1 MSILGTLNTG
11 AAGLQSNSAAL
22 GVVSDNIANANT
34 VGFKRSRADFQD
46 MIASANKSDLRQVGA
61 GSTVEKVQ
69 KMWNQG
75 SLLSTESSTDLALQ
89 GDGFFVVKG
98 NASGVDG
105 NFYTRAG
112 QFTMDKQ
119 GFITNI
125 DGLKLQGYSADNRG
139 NILGAVGNLQIGANA
154 LPATPTGAVKLGVN
168 LNADSAIPI
177 APFTATDPGT
187 TSNFSGPVTIYDSLG
202 NPHQTTVYFSKT
214 TDNTYDWHALVDGS
228 EIAGGTPGSP
238 TEGATGTLTFGTSGQ
253 LQTSTTTSSV
263 WNFTNAEPGQT
274 IAFDFGKSVDDGG
287 TGLDGTT
294 AFGSPNN
301 VNSTSQDG
309 FAAGSVQGISVSNTG
324 MITGSFTNGQIRTLG
339 QVAVASFKDDDG
351 LNRVGQGLYSQTDTS
366 GEPLLGTASTGG
378 RGAMASG
385 SLEQSNVDIGT
396 EFVDLIAFQRG
407 FQANSKVVQTAD
419 EMYSTLVDMKR

>member
-1 MSILGTLNTG
+1 M
-11 AAGLQSNSAAL
+11 
-22 GVVSDNIANANT
+22 V
-34 VGFKRSRADFQD
+34 
-46 MIASANKSDLRQVGA
+46 ASANKSDMKQVGA

-98 NASGVDG
+98 SASGVQG

-112 QFTMDKQ
+112 QFNMDKN
-119 GFITNI
+119 GFITNV
-125 DGLKLQGYSADNRG
+125 DGLKLQGYSADSRG
-139 NILGAVGNLQIGANA
+139 NILGTVGDLQVGANA
-154 LPATPTGAVKLGVN
+154 LPATPTGTVKMGVN
-168 LNADSAIPI
+168 LYANAPVAAAWDPAN
-177 APFTATDPGT
+177 PGT
-187 TSNFSGPVTIYDSLG
+187 TSTFSAPVTVYDSLG
-202 NPHQTTVYFSKT
+202 NSHNTTVYFSKT
-214 TDNTYDWHALVDGS
+214 ATNTYDWHAMVDGG
-228 EIAGGTPGSP
+228 EIAGGTPDTP
-238 TEGATGTLTFGTSGQ
+238 FEGATGSLTFGTSGE
-253 LQTSTTTSSV
+253 LQDATTASSS
-263 WNFTNAEPGQT
+263 WDFINAAPGQA
-274 IAFDFGKSVDDGG
+274 IAFNFGNPTSAGG

-294 AFGSPNN
+294 AFGSPSN

-324 MITGSFTNGQIRTLG
+324 TITGSFTNGQVRTLG
-339 QVAVASFKDDDG
+339 QVAVASFKSDDG

-378 RGAMASG
+378 RGAIASG